1 MQKSEIRKGQHVI
14 YGASGICLI
23 DDIKEISFY
32 SGDTGKMY
40 CILHPLKNKESAIY
54 LPLDNKKLI
63 AKIRPLLTKK
73 EIDDLLMGIADQ
85 IPEWENDRRRRAE
98 IFNETLANGHT
109 RELLLMIRC
118 IYLKRS
124 ELLHKNK
131 NLAVSDSNVLKAAEV
146 LVEDEFS
153 HVLNIQKDD
162 VGEYIRNKLNIFPAL
177 QKSHT

>member
-23 DDIKEISFY
+23 EDIKEISFY

-73 EIDDLLMGIADQ
+73 EIDDLFMGIADQ

-118 IYLKRS
+118 IYLERS